1 MLSQDAY
8 FGIELLMH
16 SKKFLLAALAEF
28 FVVRAAHAG
37 EHASRAGP
45 HRTATGPGGGGGREG
60 GGGITGGCRAAVSSP
75 ATSNLHESPNTDNCA
90 NSPGKAPAVH
100 RIYNPCTQSWH
111 ISR

>member
-45 HRTATGPGGGGGREG
+45 HRTATGPGGVPMPLGGLS
-60 GGGITGGCRAAVSSP
+60 VS
-75 ATSNLHESPNTDNCA
+75 
-90 NSPGKAPAVH
+90 KAWIGVV
-100 RIYNPCTQSWH
+100 
-111 ISR
+111 